1 MSANSNPMDL
11 SKLMTAITNRAI
23 DFLKTEINMSITDVQ
38 KSSKEVS
45 AVKLRD
51 LTVLVSLIIPRNNIS
66 ISFSFDQPLINQI
79 CEIYC
84 GELDIEEEELNDYI
98 KETADDMIN
107 IVVGNTIPTMSK
119 DSGPTHI
126 TPPMIISNAKSIS
139 AKKTISFFVNELS
152 TDHGSMK
159 IICAMAKDK

>member
-1 MSANSNPMDL
+1 MSAKSNPVDFP
-11 SKLMTAITNRAI
+11 KLMTAITNRTI
-23 DFLKTEINMSITDVQ
+23 DFLKTEINMNITDMQ
-38 KSSKEVS
+38 KNSNEVS

-51 LTVLVSLIIPRNNIS
+51 LTVLVSLIMPMNNIS
-66 ISFSFDQPLINQI
+66 RSFSFDQPLINQI

-84 GELDIEEEELNDYI
+84 GELDIEEEELNDYM

-107 IVVGNTIPTMSK
+107 IVVGNTIPTMSNG
-119 DSGPTHI
+119 SGPTHI

-152 TDHGSMK
+152 TDQGSMK
-159 IICAMAKDK
+159 IICAMSKD